1 MQLEILDRF
10 RLRAEASDVDV
21 PPRSALVL
29 AYLAVRDRP
38 VRRTV
43 VAYAL
48 SPTLSE
54 RRALASLR
62 SAIYRI
68 HAAAPASIV
77 LATGESLELAP
88 GLLIDLR
95 EAITMARDLATTASL
110 PASIGPVVG
119 ILNRELLPD
128 WEQDWIEPE
137 REHFR
142 QLRLRALDALSA
154 RLTHVGRHAEAVEVA
169 QTALAVEPLSET
181 AERALLRAFV
191 GEGNEALAIREY
203 ESFRRRLWHDL
214 RLRPSAEFD
223 QLRSSSRVGR

>member
-10 RLRAEASDVDV
+10 RLRAGMSDVEV
-21 PPRSALVL
+21 PPRSAMVL
-29 AYLAVRDRP
+29 AYLAIRDRP
-38 VRRTV
+38 VRRSV

-48 SPTLSE
+48 WPTLAE

-62 SAIYRI
+62 SAIYRL
-68 HAAAPASIV
+68 HAPAPAPLV
-77 LATGESLELAP
+77 RATGESLELAP

-95 EAITMARDLATTASL
+95 EAITLARDLATTATL
-110 PASIGPVVG
+110 PAGIGQIVRLLG
-119 ILNRELLPD
+119 RELLPD

-154 RLTHVGRHAEAVEVA
+154 RLTRAGRHAEAVEVA

-181 AERALLRAFV
+181 AERALIRAFV
-191 GEGNEALAIREY
+191 VEGNEALAVREY
-203 ESFRRRLWHDL
+203 EAFRRRLWHDL
-214 RLRPSAEFD
+214 RLRPSSDLD
-223 QLRSSSRVGR
+223 QLRASSRVDR

>member
-10 RLRAEASDVDV
+10 RLRAGTSDVEV
-21 PPRSALVL
+21 PPRSAMVL

-38 VRRTV
+38 VRRSV
-43 VAYAL
+43 VADAL
-48 SPTLSE
+48 WPALSE

-62 SAIYRI
+62 SAIYRL
-68 HAAAPASIV
+68 HAPAPGPII

-88 GLLIDLR
+88 ELLIDLR
-95 EAITMARDLATTASL
+95 EAITIARDLATTAAL
-110 PASIGPVVG
+110 PVDIEELVRLLG
-119 ILNRELLPD
+119 RELLPD

-154 RLTHVGRHAEAVEVA
+154 RLTRAGRHAEAVEVA
-169 QTALAVEPLSET
+169 QTALTVEPLSET
-181 AERALLRAFV
+181 AELVLIRAFV
-191 GEGNEALAIREY
+191 VEGNEALAIREY

-214 RLRPSAEFD
+214 RLRPSTDLDE
-223 QLRSSSRVGR
+223 LRASSRSHH